1 LRIFCDL
8 TPLGSRKIATNA
20 SGLRCSH
27 ATAVARAALR
37 NEYPRKAAAWAVWR
51 SRLCVNGARMA
62 VATIEHTLNCTVD
75 TFWDKIFL
83 NKEFNEQLY
92 KEILRFPAFTEV
104 KREETGDELRR
115 TIEVTPDVGELP
127 GPIRKVAG
135 DNMSYVEEGVFDKKS
150 RRYRLKI
157 KPNALSDKLFIS
169 GEMWAEPAGEGKIR
183 RVFKADVTCK
193 VFGVGGMIEKRII
206 GDMTK
211 SYDTAAKFTNQYI
224 AEKSL

>member
-1 LRIFCDL
+1 
-8 TPLGSRKIATNA
+8 
-20 SGLRCSH
+20 
-27 ATAVARAALR
+27 
-37 NEYPRKAAAWAVWR
+37 
-51 SRLCVNGARMA
+51 MA

-75 TFWDKIFL
+75 TFWEKIFF

-92 KEILRFPAFTEV
+92 KQILRFPQFSEV
-104 KREETGDELRR
+104 KRDETGDEIRR
-115 TIEVTPDVGELP
+115 VIEVTPDVGELP

-135 DNMSYVEEGVFDKKS
+135 DNMSYAEEGVFDKKA

-157 KPNALSDKLFIS
+157 KPNALADKLFIS

-183 RVFKADVTCK
+183 RIFKADVTCK

-206 GDMTK
+206 SDMTK
-211 SYDTAAKFTNQYI
+211 SYDTAAQFTNRYI